1 MLIRVRNGY
10 ELEEEVTLTEDQ
22 QERFE
27 EIKNFPAGFIPD
39 YEQYVLDGSM
49 PSPIDEEGNKRNL
62 SKHTMRDLIIE
73 SWQNLQDNDLE
84 EICSILEGL

>member
-1 MLIRVRNGY
+1 MLIRVRGGY
-10 ELEEEVTLTEDQ
+10 EVKEEVTLTEGQ

-27 EIKNFPAGFIPD
+27 KIKNFPAGFIPD
-39 YEQYVLDGSM
+39 YEQYVIDGSM
-49 PSPIDEEGNKRNL
+49 PSLIDEEGNKRNL
-62 SKHTMRDLIIE
+62 SKHPMRDLIIE